1 MKKKIDINN
10 EKQIFKEFNI
20 DYCFNSEVCSRE
32 LCMLFKDIC
41 FVDANF
47 NKKQALIDLGRIA
60 ITLNEQ
66 EQKIKELENELNQQN
81 GIILFEGDALLCGDY
96 YCINN
101 DVRRIVEENKQLRER
116 LEKMQKD
123 KDEFFIKYQYYKD
136 EYNKLKNKQNSKSIE
151 VLKNVKSEIYKH
163 CGVIGECYLDKVD
176 FERLFKN
183 KINELRGGEND

>member
-10 EKQIFKEFNI
+10 EKEILKRCDFN
-20 DYCFNSEVCSRE
+20 YFYGSKKCSRE
-32 LCMLFKDIC
+32 LCMLFEDIC

-66 EQKIKELENELNQQN
+66 HEKNKELENELNQQN
-81 GIILFEGDALLCGDY
+81 GIILFEGDALLCVDY

-101 DVRRIVEENKQLRER
+101 DVRRIVKENKQFRER

-136 EYNKLKNKQNSKSIE
+136 EYNELKNKLNSKAIE
-151 VLKNVKSEIYKH
+151 VLESVRQFYNSNSDSGWIIDLCE
-163 CGVIGECYLDKVD
+163 LDD
-176 FERLFKN
+176 FLMTQ
-183 KINELRGGEND
+183 ITELRGEKQ